1 MLAKFVTSKVITVS
15 LAACAFVG
23 SWGYIAQEDWRASGP
38 HLSVEE
44 ARAIE
49 NWETAV
55 AWQRLAAVVP
65 PEPVYVQGE
74 PAITYRTVYIPR
86 IVYQGGA
93 SASDPAPSGVPIGA
107 TTLRTQV
114 TTTVQGEPSSTKPR
128 TATAAP
134 AKPPSSSAPPP
145 SNDPA
150 PTAPPKAKSTP
161 TTKTKGS

>member
-1 MLAKFVTSKVITVS
+1 MLAKFVTSKVIAVS
-15 LAACAFVG
+15 LTACAFVG
-23 SWGYIAQEDWRASGP
+23 GWGYIARDDWRASGP

-49 NWETAV
+49 EWETAV
-55 AWQRLAAVVP
+55 AWQRLAAVIP

-74 PAITYRTVYIPR
+74 PAITYRTVYVPR
-86 IVYQGGA
+86 IVHQGGA
-93 SASDPAPSGVPIGA
+93 SASDPAPSGVPIGGS
-107 TTLRTQV
+107 TVRTQV

-128 TATAAP
+128 TATSAP
-134 AKPPSSSAPPP
+134 ATPPSSSAPPP

-150 PTAPPKAKSTP
+150 PSTPKAKSTP